1 MKSLQKRIAIYPG
14 TFDPVTFGHIDIIK
28 TAAKMFDEV
37 HVAIANNTGKKPLFT
52 TQERLKFMQMA
63 TKSIPGVKVETFN
76 GLVVNFARKKSARA
90 MIRGIRAVSDFDYE
104 FQMALANQKLESE
117 IHTIFVMPSEDH
129 FYISSRLIKEIAQF
143 GGDVSRFVP
152 PFVESRLRQKLS

>member
-90 MIRGIRAVSDFDYE
+90 MVRGIRAVSDFDYE